1 MSKFIQTQCGS
12 LVNVD
17 SISSIQQDK
26 KNVKDSLV
34 LIKFI
39 ITDNNNQEFVYN
51 SSYFDYSIQQDEKYV
66 SGDSFCTFTL
76 YEIVNFINSNID
88 YVLNSNVN
96 YNLKPRK
103 NWNLLIKKATKK

>member
-17 SISSIQQDK
+17 SISSIQQDIE
-26 KNVKDSLV
+26 NVKDDLV

-51 SSYFDYSIQQDEKYV
+51 SSYFDYSIEQNEDYICE
-66 SGDSFCTFTL
+66 DSFSNDTL
-76 YEIVNFINSNID
+76 YEIKEFMKNNTIFILESKVKYNF
-88 YVLNSNVN
+88 
-96 YNLKPRK
+96 
-103 NWNLLIKKATKK
+103 KKTSLASR

>member
-17 SISSIQQDK
+17 SISSIQQYK
-26 KNVKDSLV
+26 IYIKNGLL

-39 ITDNNNQEFVYN
+39 ITDKKNQEFVYN

-66 SGDSFCTFTL
+66 TEDSFCTSTL

-88 YVLNSNVN
+88 YVLNSDVK

-103 NWNLLIKKATKK
+103 NWNSLIKKSAKK